1 MEIKGLVLPV
11 VLATFSLT
19 GIMAAQSTMP
29 NQNNSAPSQET
40 ATPEQ
45 NQGNMGEQGNNT
57 AEPQQLIDPGVIYNA
72 KSPGT
77 WVGKSVT
84 LKNVTVQDTNDSGNF
99 WVGSDGHHR
108 LLVVKSSS
116 NLDLHAL
123 RLRKGDIVT
132 VTGVID
138 AASDAMSQKTGA
150 EKGSMR
156 NAEKSSG
163 VFLLANNVQ
172 IKSSTEH

>member
-1 MEIKGLVLPV
+1 MDIKKLVLPIA
-11 VLATFSLT
+11 LATFSMT
-19 GIMAAQSTMP
+19 AVMAAQSTLP
-29 NQNNSAPSQET
+29 NQNNSAPGQET
-40 ATPEQ
+40 TMPPQ
-45 NQGNMGEQGNNT
+45 NNGNMGEQSNGA

-72 KSPGT
+72 KTPGS
-77 WVGKSVT
+77 WVGKNVT

-108 LLVVKSSS
+108 LLVVKPSS

-123 RLRKGDIVT
+123 RLHKGDIVT
-132 VTGVID
+132 VTGTID
-138 AASDAMSQKTGA
+138 AASDAMAQKTGA
-150 EKGSMR
+150 DKGSMR
-156 NAEKSSG
+156 NAENASG